1 MIAKANIDLAKSELV
16 RQALK
21 FWFADND
28 HIRSPFPQY
37 IQVET
42 QRQSVKKFGEWLDH
56 LTEKAKDDVN
66 DEILAEK
73 FEECLFEAA
82 LELVEEEDE
91 RITLLY
97 PFLPRIGDPVH
108 PQVEGPAYLP
118 SKIIERKLT
127 SEGDNKFLQLKMRED
142 ASDKTWETKMELP
155 A

>member
-16 RQALK
+16 RQALR

-97 PFLPRIGDPVH
+97 PFLPRIGDPVSS
-108 PQVEGPAYLP
+108 QVEGPAHLP
-118 SKIIERKLT
+118 SHVKARKLV
-127 SEGDNKFLQLKMRED
+127 SEGDNKYLQLSMQENV
-142 ASDKTWETKMELP
+142 SDKTWETKMELP
-155 A
+155 G

>member
-97 PFLPRIGDPVH
+97 PFLPRIGDPVSA
-108 PQVEGPAYLP
+108 QVEGPAYQP
-118 SKIIERKLT
+118 SQVQARKLI
-127 SEGDNKFLQLKMRED
+127 SEGDNKFLQLEMKENT
-142 ASDKTWETKMELP
+142 SDKKWETKIELP
-155 A
+155 G